1 MKYLVL
7 LLFVYPLSGKAQ
19 AVISAK
25 PAAEIS
31 RSTHYK
37 VTANDTD
44 IFVYQAPTA
53 AYAIFDMQ
61 SSVTVRIKANRDVKW
76 VDVRPKSLHIK
87 PTWDNDSTITF
98 RLDKPAKLS
107 VELNGQLT
115 MPLYIF
121 ACAPEKDKPSR
132 EDKNV
137 LFFEAGKVHTIG
149 LLTINSDQTVYIEG
163 GAVVRGAIRAVNA
176 RHIKIRGRGVLD
188 GTENNRPDMP
198 NKARHFLEFV
208 DCTDV
213 EVEGVTLH
221 NGTTWQVVPVHCND
235 VHIHNIHIISDNPS
249 DDGIDVARSR
259 NVTIENC
266 FIRTK
271 DDCIAIKAN
280 FDYPPEEIVENVRVE
295 NCVFWNALWGNALE
309 IGFELRAKEVKNISF
324 VNCDIIHVEAG
335 AAISIH
341 NADQSVVHHVTFDN
355 IRIEDARH
363 KLFDLAILLSR
374 YSIDGPKDEAEV
386 RRRYLVGAW
395 DGVMHVPAEKM
406 AYHALYRGWIK
417 DVTFRNIYVE
427 GIFPFSIFNG
437 FDDAHPVENV
447 SITNLVVN
455 GTRIT
460 TMENSRIYRSHTVNV
475 TLK

>member
-1 MKYLVL
+1 MKYLIPI
-7 LLFVYPLSGKAQ
+7 LFLCPLIGEAQ
-19 AVISAK
+19 NVISAK
-25 PAAEIS
+25 PAAEIP
-31 RSTHYK
+31 RSTHYQLT
-37 VTANDTD
+37 VNDTD

-53 AYAIFDMQ
+53 AYGMFDMG
-61 SSVTVRIKANRDVKW
+61 SPVTVRIKANRDVKW
-76 VDVRPKSLHIK
+76 VDIRPKSLRIK
-87 PTWDNDSTITF
+87 PTWGNDSTITF
-98 RLDKPAKLS
+98 KLDKPAKLS
-107 VELNGQLT
+107 IELNGQLT

-121 ACAPEKDKPSR
+121 AGAPEKDKPSR
-132 EDKNV
+132 NDKNV
-137 LFFEAGKVHTIG
+137 IFFEAGKVHAIG
-149 LLTINSDQTVYIEG
+149 LLTIHSDQTVYIEA
-163 GAVVRGAIRAVNA
+163 GAVVRGAIRAANA
-176 RHIKIRGRGVLD
+176 QHIRVTGRGILD
-188 GTENNRPDMP
+188 GAGNNRKDNP
-198 NKARHFLEFV
+198 NRPSHFLSFV

-221 NGTTWQVVPVHCND
+221 NGTTWQVVPVHCNE
-235 VHIHNIHIISDNPS
+235 VRIRNINIISDNPS

-341 NADQSVVHHVTFDN
+341 NADQSVVHHVLFDN

-363 KLFDLAILLSR
+363 KLFDVAILLSR
-374 YSIDGPKDEAEV
+374 YSVDGPKDEAEV
-386 RRRYLVGAW
+386 KRRYLVGAW
-395 DGVMHVPAEKM
+395 DGVMQVPAEKL
-406 AYHALYRGWIK
+406 AYHAAYRGWIK

-427 GIFPFSIFNG
+427 GIFPFSIFYG
-437 FDDAHPVENV
+437 FNEAHPVEN
-447 SITNLVVN
+447 ITIENLVVN
-455 GTRIT
+455 GTPIKT
-460 TMENSRIYRSHTVNV
+460 TENSRIYQHHTVNL
-475 TLK
+475 TLH